1 VFVENDE
8 TAVVF
13 SAVELCFQLPE
24 GTLVRV
30 PGQIVNQQEG
40 GFFVQFNKG
49 PEWESLLVAIEF
61 LTTIAAEAL
70 KDSKIS
76 DDDEDERS
84 DESQIV
90 PAIARPVWELIDSN
104 SDVPVYKQLSLL
116 STREKMKLAKQA
128 NQPTRR
134 ILIRDKE
141 KRIHINIVQN
151 PKLSDAEMIEY
162 TGIATLSPGAIRW
175 ISTQLKFMK
184 LPQVVS
190 NLVSNPMTPSDLSLK
205 LIGKLTIGELRRIA
219 KSNNIRET
227 VRRAARKKL
236 VDRGL

>member
-1 VFVENDE
+1 
-8 TAVVF
+8 
-13 SAVELCFQLPE
+13 
-24 GTLVRV
+24 V
-30 PGQIVNQQEG
+30 P
-40 GFFVQFNKG
+40 
-49 PEWESLLVAIEF
+49 L
-61 LTTIAAEAL
+61 
-70 KDSKIS
+70 
-76 DDDEDERS
+76 
-84 DESQIV
+84 
-90 PAIARPVWELIDSN
+90 
-104 SDVPVYKQLSLL
+104 YKQLSLL
-116 STREKMKLAKQA
+116 STQEKMKLAKQA

-141 KRIHINIVQN
+141 KRIHLNIVQN

-205 LIGKLTIGELRRIA
+205 LVSKLSIGELRRIA

-236 VDRGL
+236 VGRGL